1 MLVIGGKY
9 RSRLLTWPDD
19 AKHIRPTKDRIR
31 EAIFNAIGDI
41 SNTVT
46 LDLYAGSGAMGIEA
60 LSRYAKKSYFVDIN
74 KVSLD
79 TIKGNLKSLNIPNTD
94 YEVLPINDLMALSSL
109 HNRDIKFDIVF
120 LDPPYEQGD
129 YARVIKILLEDN
141 MLNENAIIIC
151 ECNRLLDLPFDV
163 FKKRKDYKY
172 GEITVSIL
180 WK

>member
-1 MLVIGGKY
+1 MRVIGGKY

-31 EAIFNAIGDI
+31 EAIFNALGDI
-41 SNTVT
+41 SNTVV

-74 KVSLD
+74 KVSLA
-79 TIKGNLKSLNIPNTD
+79 TVNGNLKSLNIPNTD
-94 YEVLPINDLMALSSL
+94 YEVLSVPDIQALSMFKSK
-109 HNRDIKFDIVF
+109 DIKFDIVF

-129 YARVIKILLEDN
+129 YARIVKILLEDN
-141 MLNENAIIIC
+141 MLNENAIIVC
-151 ECNRLLDLPFDV
+151 ECNRLLDLPFDT
-163 FKKRKDYKY
+163 FIKRKDYKY